1 MENNLKVLGEVVTVV
16 FLTIIILSVLMTVLY
31 SGRY

>member
-1 MENNLKVLGEVVTVV
+1 MENNLKVLGKVVTVV

-31 SGRY
+31 

>member
-1 MENNLKVLGEVVTVV
+1 MKNNLKVLGEVVTVV
-16 FLTIIILSVLMTVLY
+16 FLTIMILSVLMTVLY

>member
-1 MENNLKVLGEVVTVV
+1 MKNNLKVLGKVVTVV

>member
-1 MENNLKVLGEVVTVV
+1 MKNNFKVLGEVVTVV

>member
-1 MENNLKVLGEVVTVV
+1 MKNNLKVLGEVVTVV

>member
-1 MENNLKVLGEVVTVV
+1 MKNNLKVLGKVVTVV
-16 FLTIIILSVLMTVLY
+16 FLTIIILSVLITVLY

>member
-1 MENNLKVLGEVVTVV
+1 MKNHLKVLGKVVTVV

>member
-1 MENNLKVLGEVVTVV
+1 MKNNLKVFGKVVTVV

>member
-1 MENNLKVLGEVVTVV
+1 MKNNVKVVGEVVTVV
-16 FLTIIILSVLMTVLY
+16 FLTIIILSVRMTVLY

>member
-1 MENNLKVLGEVVTVV
+1 MKNNLKVLGKVVTVV
-16 FLTIIILSVLMTVLY
+16 FLTISILSVLMTVLY

>member
-1 MENNLKVLGEVVTVV
+1 MENNLKVLGKVVTVV

-31 SGRY
+31 AGRY

>member
-1 MENNLKVLGEVVTVV
+1 MENNLKVLGKVVTVV

>member
-1 MENNLKVLGEVVTVV
+1 MKNNLKVLGKAVTVV

>member
-1 MENNLKVLGEVVTVV
+1 MKNHLKVLGKVVAVV